1 MRSLLV
7 ANRGEIATRIF
18 QTCREMG
25 IQSWALSAENDTAS
39 NHTLHADRVLSLGS
53 GPLSSTFLNGQA
65 IVQMAA
71 QAGIEAIHPGYGFLS
86 ENAEFAEM
94 VTHAGLLFIGP
105 PAAAMRAMGLKREA
119 KWAVSA
125 AGVPVIPGYSGEDQ
139 DPATLRRAAGELG
152 YPILIKASAGGGGK
166 GMKIASCEGDFFE
179 CLESAQR
186 EAQAAF
192 GDSTVILEKYIAH
205 PRHIEIQVFGDQA
218 DRLVALGER
227 ECSIQRRHQKIIE
240 EAPSPAVSASLR
252 AAMAEAALAA
262 ARAVNY
268 RSAGTVEFILDEQG
282 QFYFLEMNTRLQ
294 VEHPVTEM
302 VTGLDLVRLQIE
314 VAEGAPLTL
323 DEQVSPRGWAIEA
336 RLYAENPYQHFLPQM
351 GRILRWQQPSGLGI
365 RMDSGSGEG
374 REVGM
379 HFDPML
385 AKLIAY
391 GPHREAARLRLQLA
405 LERTFIHGVNTNI
418 GFLQQILSHPAFIAG
433 DTTTS
438 FIASHFPHPS
448 PAQEYFPLAA
458 ALALAAAP
466 EADNRPSDGHESS
479 RQGPWQ
485 SLGPWRGSA

>member
-1 MRSLLV
+1 MKSLLV

-39 NHTLHADRVLSLGS
+39 NHTQHADRVLSLGD
-53 GPLSSTFLNGQA
+53 GPLSATFLNGPA
-65 IVQMAA
+65 IVGLAA

-86 ENAEFAEM
+86 ENADFAEM
-94 VTHAGLLFIGP
+94 VTEAGLLFVGP
-105 PAAAMRAMGLKREA
+105 TAASMRAMGLKREA
-119 KWAVSA
+119 KWAVAA
-125 AGVPVIPGYSGEDQ
+125 AGVPVIPGYSGQEQDQ
-139 DPATLRRAAGELG
+139 GTLRREAAALG
-152 YPILIKASAGGGGK
+152 FPLLIKASAGGGGK
-166 GMKIASCEGDFFE
+166 GMKIASCEGDFLE

-205 PRHIEIQVFGDQA
+205 PRHIEIQVFGDHSG
-218 DRLVALGER
+218 RLVALGER

-240 EAPSPAVSASLR
+240 EAPSPVVDQGLR
-252 AAMAEAALAA
+252 ATMAEAALRA

-294 VEHPVTEM
+294 VEHPITEM

-323 DEQVSPRGWAIEA
+323 DELVTPRGWAIEA
-336 RLYAENPYQHFLPQM
+336 RIYAENPYQHFLPQM
-351 GRILRWQQPSGLGI
+351 GRILLWQPPSGLGI
-365 RMDSGSGEG
+365 RMDSGSCEG
-374 REVGM
+374 RAVGM

-385 AKLIAY
+385 AKLIAF
-391 GPHREAARLRLQLA
+391 GPHREAARRRMVQA
-405 LERTFIHGVNTNI
+405 LERTFIHGVTTNI
-418 GFLQQILSHPAFIAG
+418 AFLHQILSHPAFIAG

-438 FIASHFPHPS
+438 FLASHFPHPA
-448 PAQEYFPLAA
+448 PAEETFPLAA

-466 EADNRPSDGHESS
+466 EVDRGASDGRKVSHP
-479 RQGPWQ
+479 GPWQ
-485 SLGPWRGSA
+485 SLGPWRASL